1 MTFLSL
7 SIEKESLTM
16 EKSMLEY
23 QEMVLSNHLNTV
35 TGQLSDYLATQT
47 NNENTGADCYAQS
60 LQAQQQL
67 YDSQKGSIESKLKAI
82 NAEIESYDKAIT
94 TNIKSECKLSLSV

>member
-7 SIEKESLTM
+7 SIEKQSLTM

-23 QEMVLSNHLNTV
+23 QEIILSNNLNTI
-35 TGQLSDYLATQT
+35 TGELSDYLAT
-47 NNENTGADCYAQS
+47 EEGDAASSSYAES
-60 LQAQQQL
+60 LKAQQDL
-67 YDSQKGSIESKLKAI
+67 YDGQKGSIESKLKAI
-82 NAEIESYDKAIT
+82 NAEIDSYDKAIT

>member
-35 TGQLSDYLATQT
+35 TGQLSDYLCA
-47 NNENTGADCYAQS
+47 NENSSEDSYAQS

-67 YDSQKGSIESKLKAI
+67 YDSQKGSMESKLKVL